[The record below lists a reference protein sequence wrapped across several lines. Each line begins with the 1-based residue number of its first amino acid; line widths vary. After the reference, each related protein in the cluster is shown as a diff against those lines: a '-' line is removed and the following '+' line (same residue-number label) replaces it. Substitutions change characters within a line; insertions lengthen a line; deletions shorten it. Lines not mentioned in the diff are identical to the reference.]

1 MSSRAIVSLGVW
13 ILAVVLVGTMTVGAA
28 LFFYVGLT
36 AFFALVAVVLSVVS
50 RRRAE
55 RRERSCL

>member
-13 ILAVVLVGTMTVGAA
+13 SLAVVLLGTLTVGAA
-28 LFFYVGLT
+28 LVFYVGLT
-36 AFFALVAVVLSVVS
+36 AFFALVAIALSVLS

-55 RRERSCL
+55 RRERGCL